1 MATKSV
7 SASILGSLFL
17 VANLAAVQVPPQTQP
32 PRPQTPP
39 SGRPTVPPSEPLKPQ
54 GDDSA
59 REEKAVELTLR
70 GCLRKAESGFRLEGA
85 TTEAERDAGA
95 TPGQAYRLTPHLS
108 TVQFDGYI
116 GHTVEVKGRVEP
128 AAPPAAAD
136 QASKS
141 APSTMP
147 SPPATAA
154 PAKSAEDAA
163 KTPPLLH
170 VSSVKSVE
178 SSCAPAKS

>member
-1 MATKSV
+1 MATKSL
-7 SASILGSLFL
+7 SASILGVIL
-17 VANLAAVQVPPQTQP
+17 VANLTAAQVPPQTQP

-39 SGRPTVPPSEPLKPQ
+39 SDRPTIPPSEPLKPQ

-59 REEKAVELTLR
+59 RDEKTVELTVT
-70 GCLRKAESGFRLEGA
+70 GCLRKTESGFRLEGA
-85 TTEAERDAGA
+85 TTESEREAGA
-95 TPGQAYRLTPHLS
+95 TPGRAYRLMPQAS
-108 TVQFDGYI
+108 TVQFDSYI
-116 GHTVEVKGRVEP
+116 GNTVEVKGRLDAV
-128 AAPPAAAD
+128 APPVTTD

-170 VSSVKSVE
+170 VSSVKSVG